1 MTRVG
6 LLGDGAA
13 AVADAVRDAGDEPV
27 VDDDALAADVDA
39 LVALGE
45 PALLS
50 VLDAAPDAPVLPVDA
65 GREYVGVSHDDV
77 SDAVAAV
84 STGDYE
90 VRDQPTLSVTTGDVG
105 VRALAD
111 VLLVTKE
118 PARISEYVV
127 EADEAVVDA
136 VRADGVVA
144 ATPAGSRGYAADAG
158 GPLLSRDA
166 GALSVVPVAP
176 FRVERARWV
185 LDPPVSVR
193 VVRDRADVA
202 LLVDGRDCGVATPHE
217 SVDLGWG
224 DPLPVVVLASA
235 GSEAATE

>member
-13 AVADAVRDAGDEPV
+13 AVADTVRDAGGDTV
-27 VDDDALAADVDA
+27 VGDDALEGDVDA

-45 PALLS
+45 PALLA
-50 VLDAAPDAPVLPVDA
+50 VLDASSDAPVLPVDA
-65 GREYVGVSHDDV
+65 GREYEDV
-77 SDAVAAV
+77 NHADLQDAVVAV
-84 STGDYE
+84 SNGDYG
-90 VRDQPTLSVTTGDVG
+90 VRDQPTLSMRTGNRR

-111 VLLVTKE
+111 VLLVTRE
-118 PARISEYVV
+118 PARISEYAV
-127 EADEAVVDA
+127 EADGDVLDA

-144 ATPAGSRGYAADAG
+144 ATPAGSHGYAADAG

-185 LDPPVSVR
+185 LDPPVTIR

-202 LLVDGRDCGVATPHE
+202 LLVDGRYRGVATPHE
-217 SVDLGWG
+217 SVEFDWG
-224 DPLPVVVLASA
+224 DPLPVVVPASA
-235 GSEAATE
+235 DSRAPVE